1 MCVNKCVTGTFCA
14 GAGSAYACCTAS
26 QKCCGSSGCLTL
38 STNFRVDVTKNEWVN
53 TGVDIALGATLT
65 ITAQNEGT
73 VYWSNPGSTAS
84 PDGVAGAPCN
94 CCPAAQVLGAGSF
107 CHMALIG
114 KIGENG
120 SPFLVGSS
128 YSVPVGAGR
137 LFLRQ
142 NDTNTGDNGGA
153 YIGTITADP
162 CPGFTPASVGEPIV
176 FSGPPPG
183 RTGGPGTELKALL
196 RLAGI
201 TASPTCSCNAR
212 ALQMDAWG
220 EWECLRRV
228 PEICG
233 WLREEAQNRELWFF
247 PPAGIALILAS
258 ISLAALKRPVWGNS
272 K

>member
-1 MCVNKCVTGTFCA
+1 
-14 GAGSAYACCTAS
+14 
-26 QKCCGSSGCLTL
+26 
-38 STNFRVDVTKNEWVN
+38 
-53 TGVDIALGATLT
+53 
-65 ITAQNEGT
+65 
-73 VYWSNPGSTAS
+73 
-84 PDGVAGAPCN
+84 
-94 CCPAAQVLGAGSF
+94 
-107 CHMALIG
+107 MALIG
-114 KIGENG
+114 RIGANG

-128 YSVPVGAGR
+128 YSGNVGAGR

-142 NDTNTGDNGGA
+142 NDTATFDNGGA
-153 YIGTITADP
+153 FIGTITADP
-162 CPGFTPASVGEPIV
+162 CPGFTPASVDEPIV
-176 FSGPPPG
+176 FAGPPPG

-233 WLREEAQNRELWFF
+233 WLREEAEKRDLWFF
-247 PPAGIALILAS
+247 APAGIALILAS